1 VLLGSGSR
9 GQGGR
14 PVEATLDI
22 YDPAGK
28 KPFLAK
34 VWSEDG
40 EIRPIDV
47 VLELPKKGG
56 SIAVRNLGEMD
67 FPIEARVQHEYPVP
81 PSPEHGQ
88 VAQTIQGGALKSY
101 PMDPNTRAVEV
112 LCTTNGMPMNLRI
125 EVLDGPNTNKQV
137 IELYSKDGLD
147 RPFFAIIP
155 VPWAGQV
162 VRVLN
167 TSPMEY
173 PLTVSVVPAMQ

>member
-1 VLLGSGSR
+1 VHVQDPSGAH
-9 GQGGR
+9 
-14 PVEATLDI
+14 PT
-22 YDPAGK
+22 
-28 KPFLAK
+28 
-34 VWSEDG
+34 
-40 EIRPIDV
+40 
-47 VLELPKKGG
+47 
-56 SIAVRNLGEMD
+56 
-67 FPIEARVQHEYPVP
+67 
-81 PSPEHGQ
+81 
-88 VAQTIQGGALKSY
+88 VAQIVQGGALKTF
-101 PMDPNTRAVEV
+101 PMEETVEAVEV
-112 LCTTNGMPMNLRI
+112 LLSTNGMPMNLRI